1 VRRMR
6 YRLSLIPLLG
16 LVLPTLVALA
26 HASPPD
32 ETWLPGI
39 YDDADFDD
47 VITLITSSSGAPP
60 DAPPDLPRPGSITSS
75 IVVSADAGI
84 LRTRLHLPDDARSP
98 PAS

>member
-1 VRRMR
+1 MR
-6 YRLSLIPLLG
+6 YRVTLIPLLG
-16 LVLPTLVALA
+16 LVLPALAALA

-47 VITLITSSSGAPP
+47 VITLITSSSGTPP
-60 DAPPDLPRPGSITSS
+60 NALPDLRRPSSIASS
-75 IVVSADAGI
+75 IVVSRETGI
-84 LRTRLHLPDDARSP
+84 LRTRVRLPDDARGP

>member
-1 VRRMR
+1 MR
-6 YRLSLIPLLG
+6 YRVTLIPLLG
-16 LVLPTLVALA
+16 LVLPALAALA

-47 VITLITSSSGAPP
+47 VITLITSSSAAPP
-60 DAPPDLPRPGSITSS
+60 DALPCLARPGSIASS
-75 IVVSADAGI
+75 IVVSGETGS
-84 LRTRLHLPDDARSP
+84 LRTRVRLPDDARAP

>member
-1 VRRMR
+1 MR
-6 YRLSLIPLLG
+6 YRVTLIPLLG
-16 LVLPTLVALA
+16 LFLPALAAFA

-47 VITLITSSSGAPP
+47 VITLITSSSAAPP
-60 DAPPDLPRPGSITSS
+60 DAPPCLARPGSIASL
-75 IVVSADAGI
+75 IVVSGEAGI
-84 LRTRLHLPDDARSP
+84 LRTRFRLPDDARGP

>member
-1 VRRMR
+1 MR
-6 YRLSLIPLLG
+6 YRVTLIPLLG
-16 LVLPTLVALA
+16 LILPTLATLA

-47 VITLITSSSGAPP
+47 VITLITSSSGTPP
-60 DAPPDLPRPGSITSS
+60 DAPPDLLRPGSIASS

>member
-1 VRRMR
+1 MR
-6 YRLSLIPLLG
+6 YRVTLIPLLG
-16 LVLPTLVALA
+16 LVLPALATLA

-47 VITLITSSSGAPP
+47 VITLITSSSAAQP
-60 DAPPDLPRPGSITSS
+60 DALPCLARPGSAASS
-75 IVVSADAGI
+75 IVVSGETGI
-84 LRTRLHLPDDARSP
+84 LRTRVRLPDDARAP